1 MKSIP
6 VNGITIGIAA
16 AVLVA
21 AIGST
26 WAIARSTMHSDVA
39 AWRGKITACEQRA
52 ATRLAES
59 ALAREAAVAAT
70 KQETA
75 RVQELETTNEQLRQA
90 SKEKEQ
96 EIAVAEANRPR
107 GGARRHGL
115 KAAPAPQQTF
125 ELSSGEQR
133 AIIPGVLDVAVDKLD
148 PASAEVRYGGYP
160 RHLKIGESVAINYL
174 GRPCV
179 LALTEIKGSGD
190 GQKGA
195 FTFSVTTPERLAA
208 EAAIPAE
215 GPSN

>member
-6 VNGITIGIAA
+6 VNGSTIGIAA

-21 AIGST
+21 AIAST
-26 WAIARSTMHSDVA
+26 WAIARSTTHSDVA

-52 ATRLAES
+52 AIRLAES

-70 KQETA
+70 KRETA

-90 SKEKEQ
+90 NKEKEQ

-107 GGARRHGL
+107 GSARRHGL
-115 KAAPAPQQTF
+115 KAAAAPQQTF

-148 PASAEVRYGGYP
+148 PASAEVRYGGHP
-160 RHLKIGESVAINYL
+160 RHLKVGESVAINYL

-179 LALTEIKGSGD
+179 LALTEIKGGGD

-215 GPSN
+215 GP